1 MYSKK
6 QQIAILGGS
15 FDPPTI
21 AHIQI
26 ACEVYNNIPEIS
38 EVFIIPCGDGR
49 SDKSLR
55 TPSSHRLK
63 MLKLII
69 EDLLTEEIP
78 IKIDTTE
85 IEKGEYIPT
94 YFLLKD
100 LEKKYPDK
108 EFVFIIGSDLIEGLY
123 CWDESEKLVNEYK
136 FIIIKRD
143 NYPLNQNVKLFPKNY
158 NVLESINTGSSTDI
172 RGRIKQFKGKKACL
186 GIGGLTTY
194 RVIKYI
200 EDNKLY
206 C

>member
-1 MYSKK
+1 MDSKK
-6 QQIAILGGS
+6 SQVAILGGS

-38 EVFIIPCGDGR
+38 EVLIIPCGDGR

-63 MLKLII
+63 MLKLIL
-69 EDLLTEEIP
+69 EDLINEEIP

-100 LEKKYPDK
+100 LEKKFPDK
-108 EFVFIIGSDLIEGLY
+108 EFVFIIGSDLIDGLY
-123 CWDESEKLVNEYK
+123 SWDESEKLASEFK

-143 NYPLNQNVKLFPKNY
+143 NYPLNQNVKLLPKNY
-158 NVLESINTGSSTDI
+158 QVLESINTGSSTDI
-172 RGRIKQFKGKKACL
+172 RGRIKNFKGKKACL
-186 GIGGLTTY
+186 GIGGLTTF

-200 EDNKLY
+200 EENKLY
-206 C
+206 S

>member
-1 MYSKK
+1 MDSKK
-6 QQIAILGGS
+6 KQVAILGGS

-26 ACEVYNNIPEIS
+26 ACEVYNNIEEIS

-63 MLKLII
+63 MLKFIL
-69 EDLLTEEIP
+69 EDLLTEQIP

-85 IEKGEYIPT
+85 IDKGEYIPT

-123 CWDESEKLVNEYK
+123 SWDESEKLVNEFK

-143 NYPLNQNVKLFPKNY
+143 NYPLNQNVKLLPKNY
-158 NVLESINTGSSTDI
+158 QVLESINTGSSTDI
-172 RGRIKQFKGKKACL
+172 RGRIKKFKGKKACL

>member
-63 MLKLII
+63 MLKFIL
-69 EDLLTEEIP
+69 EDLLTEQIP

-85 IEKGEYIPT
+85 IDKGEYIPT

-172 RGRIKQFKGKKACL
+172 RGRIKKFKGKKACL

>member
-1 MYSKK
+1 MDSKK
-6 QQIAILGGS
+6 KQVAILGGS

-63 MLKLII
+63 MLKFIL
-69 EDLLTEEIP
+69 EDLLTEQIP

-123 CWDESEKLVNEYK
+123 SWDESEKLVNEFK

-143 NYPLNQNVKLFPKNY
+143 NYPLNQNVKLLPKNY
-158 NVLESINTGSSTDI
+158 QVLESINTGSSTDI
-172 RGRIKQFKGKKACL
+172 RGRIKNMKGKKACL

>member
-63 MLKLII
+63 MLKFIL
-69 EDLLTEEIP
+69 EDLLTEQIP

-172 RGRIKQFKGKKACL
+172 RGRIKKFKGKKACL

>member
-1 MYSKK
+1 
-6 QQIAILGGS
+6 
-15 FDPPTI
+15 
-21 AHIQI
+21 
-26 ACEVYNNIPEIS
+26 
-38 EVFIIPCGDGR
+38 
-49 SDKSLR
+49 
-55 TPSSHRLK
+55 

-172 RGRIKQFKGKKACL
+172 RGRIKKFKGKKACL

>member
-172 RGRIKQFKGKKACL
+172 RGRIKKFKGKKACL

>member
-1 MYSKK
+1 MDSKK
-6 QQIAILGGS
+6 KQVAILGGS

-26 ACEVYNNIPEIS
+26 ACEVYNNIEEIS

-63 MLKLII
+63 MLKFIL
-69 EDLLTEEIP
+69 EDLLTEQIP

-85 IEKGEYIPT
+85 IDKGEYIPT

-123 CWDESEKLVNEYK
+123 SWDESEKLVNEFK

-143 NYPLNQNVKLFPKNY
+143 NYPLNQNVKLLPKNY
-158 NVLESINTGSSTDI
+158 QVLESINTGSSTDI
-172 RGRIKQFKGKKACL
+172 RGRIKNFKGKKACL
-186 GIGGLTTY
+186 GIGGLTTF

-200 EDNKLY
+200 EENKLY
-206 C
+206 S

>member
-1 MYSKK
+1 MASKK

-172 RGRIKQFKGKKACL
+172 RGRIKKFKGKKACL